1 MPNRTIHRTIH
12 RTDCRP
18 PSAATTAFA
27 ESNMRSRKATVGKG
41 KIKQPKK
48 LAFKLLSLRELLDL
62 SQEEMVKHVQP
73 GVEDARRARASLT
86 EFEQGRRAP
95 SLLEILH
102 YAKAVRELTPYK
114 AFSAEDLMDDAKPLP
129 WLIR

>member
-1 MPNRTIHRTIH
+1 MPNRTLH
-12 RTDCRP
+12 RTDCRRQP
-18 PSAATTAFA
+18 VA
-27 ESNMRSRKATVGKG
+27 ESNLRSRTTTVGKG
-41 KIKQPKK
+41 KTKQPKK
-48 LAFKLLSLRELLDL
+48 IAFKLLSLRELLDL

-86 EFEQGRRAP
+86 EFEQGRRVP
-95 SLLEILH
+95 SILELLA

-114 AFSAEDLMDDAKPLP
+114 SFTAVDLMDDDRTLP

>member
-1 MPNRTIHRTIH
+1 M
-12 RTDCRP
+12 
-18 PSAATTAFA
+18 
-27 ESNMRSRKATVGKG
+27 GKG
-41 KIKQPKK
+41 KTKQPKK
-48 LAFKLLSLRELLDL
+48 IAFKLLSLRELLDL

-86 EFEQGRRAP
+86 EFEQGRRVP
-95 SLLEILH
+95 SILELLA

-114 AFSAEDLMDDAKPLP
+114 AFTAVDLMDDDRTLP